1 MTEKNRYGR
10 PIVHVRT
17 RGGEIDEQATAK
29 LRARNRIFKDEAAL
43 QKAMDFGPIGLKRA
57 LLRTANRGISL
68 LLDDKDT
75 RRIKRHAAKAHNIK
89 RSRE

>member
-17 RGGEIDEQATAK
+17 RGGEIDEEATAK

-43 QKAMDFGPIGLKRA
+43 
-57 LLRTANRGISL
+57 
-68 LLDDKDT
+68 
-75 RRIKRHAAKAHNIK
+75 
-89 RSRE
+89 